1 MLGFRSNK
9 LNQIE
14 CQTICPPLVCTLVM
28 WYYAVKVKVKVKVN
42 VKVKETF
49 RGPYRMCGDGRHL
62 GRGAV
67 PQGRVELG
75 QYSDS

>member
-1 MLGFRSNK
+1 
-9 LNQIE
+9 
-14 CQTICPPLVCTLVM
+14 M